1 MISLFNMIGRFVWA
15 SSSDYLG
22 RRNTYWIFFALGI
35 ALYLSIPWVARQVSV
50 DPAAI
55 WLVYFYAATMIIFT
69 MYGGGFATIP
79 AYLADMFGTRYVG
92 GIHGRLLTAWSLA
105 GVLGPVAITMLRER
119 SIAAAIRDLVPRIDA
134 ERFRQAFGAGV
145 EQLDA
150 LVAQQTVTI
159 AKLMEIAPPG
169 TIDPTPSLYNLDDVP
184 DGRATRHRAGCERA
198 HETRRR
204 ETSHGRSAGR
214 GRTMT
219 ASTARTL
226 ALATVAALAAG
237 CANESPPAA
246 SSASRPLTLDTHID
260 IPLDYATAATDPL
273 TAELQVNLAKMS
285 AGGLDAGF
293 FIVFV
298 GQTVRNDD
306 GYARAQADA
315 LTKFDAIHRM
325 AEQLY
330 PERIELAYS
339 SADVPRIAAAGKLV
353 AAIGI
358 ENGYSL
364 GRNLEMLERYHELG
378 ARYLGLVH
386 DGDNDLARSARP
398 RPELGDPAV
407 STAGVTALGAEAIA
421 RANRLGL
428 MVDVSHGSKQTAL
441 DAMRL
446 SAAPVVASH
455 SGIAAVNAHP
465 RNMDDET
472 LLALKADGGVV
483 QVVAYDAYLK
493 QQPEEKT
500 TALREL
506 RERVGITATSGVR
519 TLPPDR
525 RALYDDGL
533 RELEARWPAATAH
546 SGKSP

>member
-1 MISLFNMIGRFVWA
+1 MTA
-15 SSSDYLG
+15 
-22 RRNTYWIFFALGI
+22 
-35 ALYLSIPWVARQVSV
+35 
-50 DPAAI
+50 PA
-55 WLVYFYAATMIIFT
+55 
-69 MYGGGFATIP
+69 P
-79 AYLADMFGTRYVG
+79 R
-92 GIHGRLLTAWSLA
+92 
-105 GVLGPVAITMLRER
+105 
-119 SIAAAIRDLVPRIDA
+119 AAAVAWLI
-134 ERFRQAFGAGV
+134 AFA
-145 EQLDA
+145 
-150 LVAQQTVTI
+150 
-159 AKLMEIAPPG
+159 
-169 TIDPTPSLYNLDDVP
+169 
-184 DGRATRHRAGCERA
+184 C
-198 HETRRR
+198 
-204 ETSHGRSAGR
+204 
-214 GRTMT
+214 
-219 ASTARTL
+219 
-226 ALATVAALAAG
+226 G
-237 CANESPPAA
+237 CANESPPTPRAA
-246 SSASRPLTLDTHID
+246 DVAVTLDTHID

-273 TAELQVNLAKMS
+273 TADLQVNLTKM
-285 AGGLDAGF
+285 ARGGLDAGF

-298 GQTVRNDD
+298 GQTVRTDE

-330 PERIELAYS
+330 PDRIEIAYS
-339 SADVPRIAAAGKLV
+339 AADVSRIASRGKLV

-364 GRNLEMLERYHELG
+364 GRDLEMLERYYELG

-398 RPELGDPAV
+398 RTELGDPAE

-446 SAAPVVASH
+446 SAAPVIASH

-483 QVVAYDAYLK
+483 QVVAFDAYLK

-500 TALREL
+500 AALREL
-506 RERVGITATSGVR
+506 RERIGITAASGAR

-525 RALYDDGL
+525 RKLYDDGL
-533 RELEARWPAATAH
+533 RELEARWPAATVADLVDH
-546 SGKSP
+546 IDYAVQLIGIDHVGIASDFDGGGGVTGWSDAAETANVTAELAARGYNGDDIAKIWSGNLLRVWREAERTAAELATERP